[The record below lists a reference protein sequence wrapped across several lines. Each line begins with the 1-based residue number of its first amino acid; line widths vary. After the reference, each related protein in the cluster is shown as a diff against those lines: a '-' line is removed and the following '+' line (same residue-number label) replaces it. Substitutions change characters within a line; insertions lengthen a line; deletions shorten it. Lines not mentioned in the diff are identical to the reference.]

1 MKVAQSSFGND
12 VLLFTIE
19 NDHGVSM
26 EVTNFGARIV
36 NLFVLTESGRN
47 NIVLGFDSIEDY
59 KRNILWSNNRK
70 SRWKNKKWR
79 IFNW

>member
-1 MKVAQSSFGND
+1 MKGAEKVKVAQSSFGND

-59 KRNILWSNNRK
+59 K
-70 SRWKNKKWR
+70 KKR
-79 IFNW
+79 IMEQQ

>member
-1 MKVAQSSFGND
+1 MKVSQSSFGNE

-19 NDHGVSM
+19 NDHGVRM

-59 KRNILWSNNRK
+59 K
-70 SRWKNKKWR
+70 KKR
-79 IFNW
+79 IMEQQ